1 MRVHI
6 VIART
11 DCIPCGDVGVFADD
25 TPRICLDADL
35 NHKVNDILV
44 AHDLCLVY
52 PRPAGVEIEDLLA
65 STKLRQKLTQ
75 VILSAAGQ
83 SCDVSVELYRVQG
96 YILRLSTFA
105 TLLAR
110 SVNKS
115 EHLRGTTVI
124 VDMG

>member
-11 DCIPCGDVGVFADD
+11 DCVPCGDVGVFSDA
-25 TPRICLDADL
+25 TPMLCLDADL
-35 NHKVNDILV
+35 NHKVNEVLV
-44 AHDLCLVY
+44 AHDLCLIY

-65 STKLRQKLTQ
+65 SVKMRQKLTQ
-75 VILSAAGQ
+75 VLLSVAGI

-105 TLLAR
+105 TSLAR
-110 SVNKS
+110 TVNKV
-115 EHLRGTTVI
+115 EHLRTTTV
-124 VDMG
+124 VVGG